1 MNELTAGLELQLK
14 RLSIIHDEI
23 GYTKEVQEEKT
34 AILLESV
41 ILFVQ
46 EKVNNGVME
55 KEQII
60 KQAETTQK
68 AILSFKKL
76 MGEFA
81 SNKAVLDPSKSLL
94 ENLNEL
100 QQEKIKV
107 EQVHKNTGP
116 FFFKH
121 VLKKYIEIQSI
132 TISRQRYT
140 LF

>member
-1 MNELTAGLELQLK
+1 MTSMNEITAELEAQLK
-14 RLSIIHDEI
+14 QLSIVFDEI
-23 GYTKEVQEEKT
+23 GYTNETKQEKT
-34 AILLESV
+34 ANILESV

-46 EKVNNGVME
+46 EKVKNNVME

-94 ENLNEL
+94 DNLKEL

-107 EQVHKNTGP
+107 EQVHT
-116 FFFKH
+116 
-121 VLKKYIEIQSI
+121 KK
-132 TISRQRYT
+132 
-140 LF
+140 